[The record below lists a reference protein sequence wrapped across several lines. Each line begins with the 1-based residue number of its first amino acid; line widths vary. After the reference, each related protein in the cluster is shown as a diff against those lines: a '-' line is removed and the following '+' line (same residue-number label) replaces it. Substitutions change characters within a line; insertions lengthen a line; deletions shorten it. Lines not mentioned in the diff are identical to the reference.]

1 MRRRKRK
8 VSLPAL
14 LADEMHPSKLT
25 YQIWGKDIASE
36 VFKNKTLNKALT
48 TKIIAQ
54 EALMQN

>member
-1 MRRRKRK
+1 VRRRKRK

-14 LADEMHPSKLT
+14 LADGIYPSKLT

-54 EALMQN
+54 EA